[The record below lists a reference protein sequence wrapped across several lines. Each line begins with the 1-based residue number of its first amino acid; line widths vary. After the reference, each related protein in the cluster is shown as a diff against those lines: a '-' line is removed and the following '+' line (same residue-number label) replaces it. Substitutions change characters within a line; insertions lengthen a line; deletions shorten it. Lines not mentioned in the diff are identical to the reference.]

1 MAGKGSPVP
10 QRQTVPLIDLVT
22 CLSDAMDAIAPAV
35 VRHHTQVAS
44 LAHDIAAALHLSDR
58 ERRQVIL
65 AAALHDIGAFSLR
78 ERIDLLRFE
87 TEQPSRHAARGAAI
101 LQLCA
106 PLAALAPIVRSHH
119 LAWDNGRGARR
130 RGEAV
135 PLASH
140 IIHLADRVSI
150 LVQANREI
158 LGQRHRI
165 VAAVRG
171 LAGSQF
177 HPGAVEAFAD
187 LAVRESFWLDLAEPA
202 LAGVLAAKMPPGDGA
217 IGFQDLEGFSLLV
230 TRVIDFKSPFTAT
243 HSRGVAATAASLARL
258 CGMSAEEAFR
268 MGIAANLH
276 DLGKLAVPVEILDKP
291 ARLNLRERHVVRH
304 HAYYTRRILERVPAL
319 AEIIPW
325 AADHHERLDGSG
337 YPFHLQGRELPLGSR
352 VMAVADVFTAL
363 TENRPYRPRMSKAET
378 APVLWGMVRDGALSG
393 EIVNTFCG
401 NCDHLDELRKEAQRE
416 AAREYR
422 TVR

>member
-1 MAGKGSPVP
+1 M
-10 QRQTVPLIDLVT
+10 PLIDLLT

-58 ERRQVIL
+58 EREQILL

-87 TEQPSRHAARGAAI
+87 TERPSLHAARGAAI

-106 PLAALAPIVRSHH
+106 SLAALAPIVRNHH
-119 LAWDNGRGARR
+119 QPWGHGRGARR

-140 IIHLADRVSI
+140 VIHLADRVSI

-165 VAAVRG
+165 TAAIRG
-171 LAGSQF
+171 LSGPLF
-177 HPGAVEAFAD
+177 HPDAVEAF
-187 LAVRESFWLDLAEPA
+187 LGISGRESFWLDLAEPA
-202 LAGVLAAKMPPGDGA
+202 LSGVLAAKMPAGA
-217 IGFQDLEGFSLLV
+217 GRIGLEELESFTQLF

-243 HSRGVAATAASLARL
+243 HSRGVSATAASLARL

-291 ARLNLRERHVVRH
+291 ARLNLRESHVVRH
-304 HAYYTRRILERVPAL
+304 HAYYTRRILARVPAL
-319 AEIIPW
+319 GEIIPW
-325 AADHHERLDGSG
+325 AADHHERLDGTG
-337 YPFHLQGRELPLGSR
+337 YPFHLHGRELPLGSQ

-363 TENRPYRPRMSKAET
+363 TENRPYRRRMCKMDS

-393 EIVNTFCG
+393 EIVNTLCG

-416 AAREYR
+416 AMREYR